1 MDKSPLP
8 SFKFG
13 KTAES
18 LDIRHKKLDHMAKK
32 QDAITFH
39 LQLCVGKWDF
49 RHSWEYWDD
58 IDHEKGDL
66 FGLQALQ
73 DYRARRRLYM
83 ATQRA
88 FSKESPYRL
97 VAEHK
102 TTEQKLS

>member
-1 MDKSPLP
+1 MSKSPLP

-13 KTAES
+13 ETAES

-32 QDAITFH
+32 QDAITLH

-49 RHSWEYWDD
+49 RHSWEYWGD
-58 IDHEKGDL
+58 IEEKG
-66 FGLQALQ
+66 
-73 DYRARRRLYM
+73 ARGEDEYKRTMLYLR
-83 ATQRA
+83 TQRA

-102 TTEQKLS
+102 TTDQKLS

>member
-1 MDKSPLP
+1 MSKSPTP

-13 KTAES
+13 ETAES

-32 QDAITFH
+32 QDAITLH

-49 RHSWEYWDD
+49 RHSWEYWGD
-58 IDHEKGDL
+58 IAKVGVLTADEMARTDL
-66 FGLQALQ
+66 YL
-73 DYRARRRLYM
+73 R
-83 ATQRA
+83 TQRA

-102 TTEQKLS
+102 TTDQKLS